1 VALTLLL
8 GGARSG
14 KSALAAR
21 LAAAEAATRPVVV
34 VVTGEARD
42 DEMAARIARHQ
53 AERPPGWATVRAPI
67 DLAAAISAA
76 RRDAFVIVDC
86 LTLWVANLA
95 ARHGDDEVLTL
106 ARRTADLAAAR
117 PAPTVAVSNEVGS
130 GIVPFD
136 PAVRA
141 WRDLL
146 GSVNAIW
153 ATAADRAALVV
164 AGRVVRLERAE
175 EVLGG

>member
-1 VALTLLL
+1 MPLTLLL

-14 KSALAAR
+14 KSALAVR
-21 LAAAEAATRPVVV
+21 LAAAAASTRPVVV

-42 DEMAARIARHQ
+42 DEMAERITRHR
-53 AERPPGWATVRAPI
+53 AERPVGWTTVEAPT
-67 DLAAAISAA
+67 DLAAAIAGA
-76 RRDAFVIVDC
+76 DEHAFVVIDC
-86 LTLWVANLA
+86 LTLWVANLSA
-95 ARHGDDEVLTL
+95 GHGDDEVVAL
-106 ARRTADLAAAR
+106 AREAADLAAVR

-146 GSVNAIW
+146 GSVNAVW
-153 ATAADRAALVV
+153 AAAADRAALVV
-164 AGRVVRLERAE
+164 AGRLVALERAE
-175 EVLGG
+175 DVLGG